1 MGTVFKWP
9 FLLGTVVWLL
19 AGCTPSVYQS
29 PIAAD
34 GPPGMA
40 HGDLRALPDA
50 VPRPEKP
57 CRGCARP
64 YVVGGVRYVPLATSQ
79 GYQQRGGASWYG
91 TAFHGK
97 PTASGEPYDM
107 FAMTAAHKTLPL
119 PGYVRVRN
127 LQNGRQVIV
136 KINDRGPFRP
146 GRIIDLSY
154 AAAVKLGIDKTGTAD
169 VEVTAL
175 PVGPGNASVVALSAG
190 PVPTAVLPLVGS
202 VYQAGAFARLNNAVS
217 LRARLVAAGIEPVA
231 IVAVEVNGLPLHR
244 VQVGPVAV
252 ALRPQITARLRDLGL
267 FGINLV
273 IK

>member
-1 MGTVFKWP
+1 MGAAFKWP
-9 FLLGTVVWLL
+9 FLLGVVAWLL
-19 AGCTPSVYQS
+19 GGCTPGVYQS
-29 PIAAD
+29 PIVAD
-34 GPPGMA
+34 GPPRLA

-57 CRGCARP
+57 CSGCTRP

-154 AAAVKLGIDKTGTAD
+154 AAAVKLGIDKAGTAE

-175 PVGPGNASVVALSAG
+175 PVGSGVASVVASPTGEVLTTTP
-190 PVPTAVLPLVGS
+190 PVAAS
-202 VYQAGAFARLNNAVS
+202 VYQAGAFAQLNNAIN
-217 LRARLVAAGIEPVA
+217 LRTRLVAAGIEPVA
-231 IVAVEVNGLPLHR
+231 IVAVQVNGLPFHR